1 MGHTCVGW
9 MLLPA
14 TKMLE
19 GCICEFIGH
28 ICDADVCML
37 YGTIELLD
45 CGNICEFIGQACV
58 NGMLLPATKSLDV
71 DCICEI
77 TGHIW
82 DVDVGERE
90 PKKKKKYICIHIK
103 ALSYIAVS

>member
-1 MGHTCVGW
+1 

-14 TKMLE
+14 TKLLE
-19 GCICEFIGH
+19 SCTCELIDH
-28 ICDADVCML
+28 ISDTDVCIM
-37 YGTIELLD
+37 YSTIELLD
-45 CGNICEFIGQACV
+45 CGIIWEFIGQDCV

-90 PKKKKKYICIHIK
+90 PKNIYI
-103 ALSYIAVS
+103 YIYAYLYAYKGSQLYDIAMS